1 MKTAL
6 GWTIAGAVVP
16 VGLLL
21 ITFVPVA
28 IAMGAE
34 TFVSNLGMLTLS
46 IVLLAVPGAVIGAL
60 VGLLDRSLAH
70 YISREP
76 GAPRLYRATAVML
89 LVLVAGTLVLLAFT
103 ASSGLSVLQYALI
116 GLGLAAI
123 PTLVAHRRYRV
134 LASGLRRG

>member
-34 TFVSNLGMLTLS
+34 TFVSNLGMLMLS

-60 VGLLDRSLAH
+60 VGLLDRGLAN

-76 GAPRLYRATAVML
+76 GAPRLYRATVVML

-103 ASSGLSVLQYALI
+103 ASSGLTVLQYALI
-116 GLGLAAI
+116 GLGAAAI

-134 LASGLRRG
+134 LAGELRRG